1 MVYFIISIG
10 TKFYGGDIKFMN
22 ADSLVILGQRSI
34 LVTFILATPVLGAA
48 LVTGVLISIFQA
60 VTSIQDQT
68 LSFIPKIVAVAAVLL
83 FLGPWLS
90 STIVSFTTDLFANLG
105 MYIN

>member
-1 MVYFIISIG
+1 ME
-10 TKFYGGDIKFMN
+10 GDSKSMGE
-22 ADSLVILGQRSI
+22 DSLIILGQRSI
-34 LVTFILATPVLGAA
+34 LLTFILATPVLGAA
-48 LVTGVLISIFQA
+48 LITGILISIFQA

-90 STIVSFTTDLFANLG
+90 STMVSFTADLLANLG
-105 MYIN
+105 MYVN